1 MKNKLQYLIIGILLV
16 SNIYFILNN
25 KKSRKSNN
33 SEFRS
38 EMNYLKKRIEFDEDQ
53 LKLAVKEYKRYD
65 SKKKEI
71 EKKLR
76 KFDLIIMDDIRE
88 NNDFNNLNMN
98 NYYEIAVLLNEERMN
113 HWRKVREIANED
125 QIRKLDSIW
134 SRMKYRIRSSS
145 E

>member
-53 LKLAVKEYKRYD
+53 LKLAVKEYKRYE

-76 KFDLIIMDDIRE
+76 KFDLVIMDDIRE

-134 SRMKYRIRSSS
+134 SRMKDRIRSSS

>member
-1 MKNKLQYLIIGILLV
+1 MKNKLQYLIIAILIV
-16 SNIYFILNN
+16 SNIYFIFNL
-25 KKSRKSNN
+25 KKSRVNN
-33 SEFRS
+33 PEFKR
-38 EMNYLKKRIEFDEDQ
+38 EMNYLKNRIDFNEEQ
-53 LKLAVKEYKRYD
+53 LKLAIAEHKRYD

-134 SRMKYRIRSSS
+134 SRMKDRIRSSS

>member
-88 NNDFNNLNMN
+88 NNEFNNLNMN
-98 NYYEIAVLLNEERMN
+98 NYYEIVVLLNEERMN

-134 SRMKYRIRSSS
+134 SRMKDRIRSSS

>member
-1 MKNKLQYLIIGILLV
+1 MKNKLQYLIISILLV

-76 KFDLIIMDDIRE
+76 KFDLIIMDDIRG
-88 NNDFNNLNMN
+88 NNDTNNLNMN

-134 SRMKYRIRSSS
+134 SRMKDRIRSSS

>member
-38 EMNYLKKRIEFDEDQ
+38 EMNYLKKRIEFDENQ

-88 NNDFNNLNMN
+88 NNDFNDLNMN

-134 SRMKYRIRSSS
+134 SRMKDRIRSSS

>member
-1 MKNKLQYLIIGILLV
+1 M
-16 SNIYFILNN
+16 S
-25 KKSRKSNN
+25 
-33 SEFRS
+33 
-38 EMNYLKKRIEFDEDQ
+38 YLKKRIEFDEDQ

-88 NNDFNNLNMN
+88 NNDFNDLNMN

-134 SRMKYRIRSSS
+134 SRMKDRIRSSS

>member
-53 LKLAVKEYKRYD
+53 LNLAVKEYKRYD
-65 SKKKEI
+65 LKKKEI

-88 NNDFNNLNMN
+88 NNDFNDLNMN

-134 SRMKYRIRSSS
+134 SRMKDRIRSSS

>member
-1 MKNKLQYLIIGILLV
+1 MKNKLQYLIISILLV

-25 KKSRKSNN
+25 NKSRKSNN

-38 EMNYLKKRIEFDEDQ
+38 EMNYLKKRIEFDEEQ
-53 LKLAVKEYKRYD
+53 LKLAVKEYKRYY

-88 NNDFNNLNMN
+88 NNNSNNLNMN

>member
-88 NNDFNNLNMN
+88 NNEFNNLNMN

-134 SRMKYRIRSSS
+134 SRMKDRIRSSS

>member
-88 NNDFNNLNMN
+88 NNDFNNLNIN

-134 SRMKYRIRSSS
+134 SRMKDRIRSSS

>member
-33 SEFRS
+33 SEFQS
-38 EMNYLKKRIEFDEDQ
+38 EMNFLKKRIEFDEDQ

-134 SRMKYRIRSSS
+134 SRMKDRIRSSS

>member
-1 MKNKLQYLIIGILLV
+1 MKNKLQYLIIAILIV
-16 SNIYFILNN
+16 SNIYFIFNL
-25 KKSRKSNN
+25 KKSRVNN
-33 SEFRS
+33 PEFKR
-38 EMNYLKKRIEFDEDQ
+38 EMNYLKNRIDFNEEQ
-53 LKLAVKEYKRYD
+53 LKLAIDEYKRYD

-88 NNDFNNLNMN
+88 NNDSNTLNMN

-125 QIRKLDSIW
+125 QIKKLDSIW
-134 SRMKYRIRSSS
+134 SRMKNRIRSSS

>member
-16 SNIYFILNN
+16 SNIYLILNN

-88 NNDFNNLNMN
+88 NNDSNNLNKN

-134 SRMKYRIRSSS
+134 SRMKDRIRSSS

>member
-88 NNDFNNLNMN
+88 NNDSNNLNKN

-134 SRMKYRIRSSS
+134 SRMKDRIRSSS

>member
-88 NNDFNNLNMN
+88 NNNSNNLNMN

-113 HWRKVREIANED
+113 HWRKVRDIANED

-134 SRMKYRIRSSS
+134 SRMKDRIRSSS

>member
-1 MKNKLQYLIIGILLV
+1 MKNKLQYFIIGILLV

-88 NNDFNNLNMN
+88 NNDSNNLNKN

-113 HWRKVREIANED
+113 HWKKVREIANED

-134 SRMKYRIRSSS
+134 SRMKDRIRSSS

>member
-134 SRMKYRIRSSS
+134 SKMKDRIRSSS

>member
-53 LKLAVKEYKRYD
+53 LNLAVNEYKRYD

-134 SRMKYRIRSSS
+134 SRMKDRIRSSS

>member
-88 NNDFNNLNMN
+88 NNDFNDLNMN

-134 SRMKYRIRSSS
+134 STMKDRIRSSS

>member
-53 LKLAVKEYKRYD
+53 LKLAVKEYNRYD

-88 NNDFNNLNMN
+88 NNDSNNLNMN

-134 SRMKYRIRSSS
+134 SRMKDRIRSSS

>member
-1 MKNKLQYLIIGILLV
+1 MKNKLQYLIIAILIV
-16 SNIYFILNN
+16 SNIYFIFNL
-25 KKSRKSNN
+25 KKSRVNN
-33 SEFRS
+33 PEFKR
-38 EMNYLKKRIEFDEDQ
+38 EMNYLKNRIDFNEEQ
-53 LKLAVKEYKRYD
+53 LKLAIDEYKRYD

-88 NNDFNNLNMN
+88 NNDSNNLNMN

-134 SRMKYRIRSSS
+134 SRMKDRIRSSS

>member
-53 LKLAVKEYKRYD
+53 LKLAVKEYKRYE

-76 KFDLIIMDDIRE
+76 KFDLVIMDDIRE
-88 NNDFNNLNMN
+88 NNDSNNLNKN

-113 HWRKVREIANED
+113 HWKKVREIANED

-134 SRMKYRIRSSS
+134 SRMKDRIRSSS